1 MLDEADVDDGC
12 EPEKEEGQGE
22 EERGEDDRPHSSSS
36 RLAKI

>member
-22 EERGEDDRPHSSSS
+22 EERGEDERPHSSSS